1 MGDDPFVNQKN
12 ADVPASI
19 AFALQLEG
27 QITPTLFEDKNDIL
41 SNVALQQETG
51 FGRLPSGDYL
61 VSMIC
66 PMPGITAEMVDWWF
80 WWHPQNKL
88 RYQLWYP
95 GEHYTNGY
103 ARKDHAYFNAP
114 QLPAF
119 QPNTQY
125 PVERIGDIKMP
136 LVIDFVSPEAF
147 GFDRSVMKQN
157 QVATIVCGHVGAY
170 RGLIQ
175 HTEMAHIFFQKENGL
190 FHVSRFWLGK
200 RLKNPL
206 IRNFMLT
213 DETARGMATHCCIEY
228 RNLASK
234 LPLLYQAYYK

>member
-1 MGDDPFVNQKN
+1 MGYDPFVNQKN

-19 AFALQLEG
+19 ASTLRQEG
-27 QITPTLFEDKNDIL
+27 QISPTLFNAKNDIL
-41 SNVALQQETG
+41 LNDALQQETG
-51 FGRLPSGDYL
+51 FTRLPNDDYL

-66 PMPGITAEMVDWWF
+66 PMPGVTAEMVDWWF

-95 GEHYTNGY
+95 GEHFSNGY
-103 ARKDHAYFNAP
+103 AKKDRAYFSAP

-125 PVERIGDIKMP
+125 PVERIGGIKMP
-136 LVIDFVSPEAF
+136 LVIDFVSPETF
-147 GFDRSVMKQN
+147 GFDRSLMKQAH
-157 QVATIVCGHVGAY
+157 VATIVCGHVGAY

-175 HTEMAHIFFQKENGL
+175 HTEMAHTFFQKENGL
-190 FHVSRFWLGK
+190 FLVSRFWLGK

-206 IRNFMLT
+206 IRKFMLT

-228 RNLASK
+228 RNFARIV
-234 LPLLYQAYYK
+234 PELYKNYHK